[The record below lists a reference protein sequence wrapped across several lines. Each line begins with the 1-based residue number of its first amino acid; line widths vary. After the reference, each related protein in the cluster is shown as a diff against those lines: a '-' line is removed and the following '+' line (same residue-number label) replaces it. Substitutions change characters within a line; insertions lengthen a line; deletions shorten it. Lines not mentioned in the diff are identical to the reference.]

1 MHSAVVSTMRF
12 CPRELV
18 MEDEA
23 PSTAPVSS
31 FYIEFT
37 LLVIRIA
44 SSSFST
50 LKSAAEYRARKYG
63 SFEVKEILS
72 KFSNS
77 AFKNVKS
84 ISSSKVSD
92 QTIYASVMSWS
103 ECPKV
108 SRAFGFLSN
117 YPDPSDLRRLKSQS
131 LFLIRPSGLTNSTTL
146 FMSLNSLR
154 P

>member
-44 SSSFST
+44 SSSLST
-50 LKSAAEYRARKYG
+50 LNSAAEYRARKYG

-77 AFKNVKS
+77 AFKNV
-84 ISSSKVSD
+84 
-92 QTIYASVMSWS
+92 
-103 ECPKV
+103 
-108 SRAFGFLSN
+108 
-117 YPDPSDLRRLKSQS
+117 
-131 LFLIRPSGLTNSTTL
+131 
-146 FMSLNSLR
+146 
-154 P
+154 